1 MTKERIR
8 LPQVLGPWLAAALM
22 MAACCAVAL
31 ALEPP
36 WLSGYRTYGIAVV
49 TVAVGAAVVR
59 VAGYVLFDI
68 LFRKRKGREAPDI
81 LRFVV
86 SVIGYSA
93 LFVIVFSFV
102 FHRDLSGVL
111 ATSAVVSVI
120 IGLALQDTLGN
131 FFAGLS
137 LHIEQPYHIGDAI
150 RMGDLLGRV
159 ESVTWRTTAFRTN
172 NNSLII
178 VPNSRIARE
187 PIEIYALESE
197 TRRVLRL
204 PAPYSASPERVIAVM
219 RGALA
224 AVPGMAP
231 ARAPTVRVGEF
242 ADSSVIY
249 EVLYWV
255 TDHLVAAEVDAVVR
269 ERLWYAFRRAGLDIP
284 FPTRHVSI
292 DRGLPAAPMIVPAH
306 MGAIAA
312 VPIFA
317 PLSEEEQQQVAR
329 SASRVVFAP
338 GEQVLRRGDQG
349 DSMFVILK
357 GRAEILPTGTVG
369 PAQPMA
375 VLGAGDCFGEMALFT
390 GEPRTADVRAQ
401 DELELLEIG
410 KAALEPLLRANQ
422 ELAGGFSQIIAERQ
436 ARLTE
441 YARAVPEQQQHAASD
456 TILTRIRRFFS
467 LR

>member
-1 MTKERIR
+1 MTKKPVG
-8 LPQVLGPWLAAALM
+8 LLQVFGPWLAAALIA
-22 MAACCAVAL
+22 AACCAVAL
-31 ALEPP
+31 ALEPR
-36 WLSGYRTYGIAVV
+36 WLSGYRTYPIAVV

-59 VAGYVLFDI
+59 VTGYLLFDV

-86 SVIGYSA
+86 SVVGYSA

-102 FHRDLSGVL
+102 FNRHLTGVL

-150 RMGDLLGRV
+150 RMGDMLGRV
-159 ESVTWRTTAFRTN
+159 ESVTWRTTAFRTT

-187 PIEIYALESE
+187 PIEIYAFESE
-197 TRRVLRL
+197 TRRVLRI
-204 PAPYSASPERVIAVM
+204 PAPYSASPQRVISVV
-219 RGALA
+219 RDALK

-231 ARAPTVRVGEF
+231 ARAPTIRVGDF
-242 ADSSVIY
+242 ADSSVTY

-255 TDHLVAAEVDAVVR
+255 TDHMVASEIDAVVR

-292 DRGLPAAPMIVPAH
+292 QRVPPRTAQAGQAPEGV
-306 MGAIAA
+306 IAA

-317 PLSEEEQQQVAR
+317 PLSAQERQQLAD
-329 SASRVVFAP
+329 SAVRVVYAP
-338 GEQVLRRGDQG
+338 GEQVLRRGDEG
-349 DSMFVILK
+349 DSMFVILR
-357 GRAEILPTGTVG
+357 GRAEIVLPGTGGQT
-369 PAQPMA
+369 QPMA
-375 VLGAGDCFGEMALFT
+375 LLEPGDFFGEMALLT
-390 GEPRTADVRAQ
+390 GETRTADVRAR
-401 DELELLEIG
+401 DELELLEIS

-422 ELAGGFSQIIAERQ
+422 QLAGGFSQILAERQ

-441 YARAVPEQQQHAASD
+441 FAQAMPEQEAHAESN
-456 TILTRIRRFFS
+456 TILNRIRRFFS